1 MPSCGCCDIEACC
14 CTVRPPD
21 TMTWRP
27 SLSSHGFY
35 LFFMV
40 SLFLQY
46 QPSLGSAQ
54 SVLFFPELQWQWEDG
69 RRRRRR
75 EEEENKHHIG
85 GSEEGGTNW
94 EGAVSSFST
103 EQHTSKKVRTNHNL
117 VLICSHGFVSF
128 DLCKQQIGEESKGL
142 RLFYREEPALIM
154 GWALHNAQPTWN
166 VPGFFC
172 IFIPLRGNIVFFLTL
187 PVPCRWIRM

>member
-14 CTVRPPD
+14 CTVRPTD
-21 TMTWRP
+21 TITWRP

-35 LFFMV
+35 SFFMV
-40 SLFLQY
+40 SLFLQS
-46 QPSLGSAQ
+46 QPSLGSAL

-117 VLICSHGFVSF
+117 IYMFTRLCVIWLMQAANRRGEQGSEVILPRGHNTDNGVSV
-128 DLCKQQIGEESKGL
+128 
-142 RLFYREEPALIM
+142 
-154 GWALHNAQPTWN
+154 T
-166 VPGFFC
+166 
-172 IFIPLRGNIVFFLTL
+172 
-187 PVPCRWIRM
+187 